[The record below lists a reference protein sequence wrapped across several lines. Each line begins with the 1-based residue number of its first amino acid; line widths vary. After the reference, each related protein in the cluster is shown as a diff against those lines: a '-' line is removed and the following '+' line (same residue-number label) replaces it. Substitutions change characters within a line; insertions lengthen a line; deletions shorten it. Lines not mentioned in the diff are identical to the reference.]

1 MDMNTQGD
9 VIAYRLH
16 GNCYVN
22 LTNRCTL
29 RCQFCPKFNK
39 QWQVQGYPLRLQQEP
54 DVARVLRAIG
64 APEQYKEV
72 VFCGF
77 GEPTLRL
84 DVLLSVAKQL
94 KEQGARIRVNT
105 DGLAN
110 LRAGHDVTPRLAGV
124 VDALSISLNAQ
135 SALLYNKHCR
145 PAEADAY
152 PGMLDFIRCAGKSV
166 PDITLT
172 AIEGLDGVD
181 ISACQEIAHGLGV
194 GFRRR
199 VLDRVG

>member
-1 MDMNTQGD
+1 MNIDTPSD
-9 VIAYRLH
+9 VITYQLH

-29 RCQFCPKFNK
+29 RCKFCPKFNK

-54 DVARVLRAIG
+54 DIAKVLRAIG
-64 APEQYKEV
+64 SPEQYKEV
-72 VFCGF
+72 VFCGM

-84 DVLLSVAKQL
+84 NALLTVAKQL

-110 LRAGHDVTPRLAGV
+110 LRAGYDITPRLLGMV
-124 VDALSISLNAQ
+124 GALSISINAQ
-135 SALLYNKHCR
+135 SPLLYNRHCR
-145 PAEADAY
+145 PPDINAY
-152 PGMLDFIRCAGKSV
+152 SSMLDFIFCAKKSV
-166 PDITLT
+166 PEITLT

-181 ISACQEIAHGLGV
+181 VSACRKIADKLGV
-194 GFRRR
+194 GFRPRF
-199 VLDRVG
+199 LDQVG

>member
-9 VIAYRLH
+9 VIAYQLH

-54 DVARVLRAIG
+54 DVAKVLKAIG

-94 KEQGARIRVNT
+94 KKQGARIRVNT

-110 LRAGHDVTPRLAGV
+110 LRAGQDVTPRLSGM

-135 SALLYNKHCR
+135 NALLYNKHCR

-152 PGMLDFIRCAGKSV
+152 SSMLDFIRCAGESV
-166 PDITLT
+166 SDITLT

-181 ISACQEIAHGLGV
+181 ISACQEIARGLGV

>member
-1 MDMNTQGD
+1 MNIPDD

-29 RCQFCPKFNK
+29 RCRFCPKFNK
-39 QWQVQGYPLRLQQEP
+39 QWQVQDYPLRLQQEP
-54 DVARVLRAIG
+54 DVAKILKAIG
-64 APEQYKEV
+64 SPEQYKEV
-72 VFCGF
+72 VFCGL

-84 DVLLSVAKQL
+84 NALLSVAKTL
-94 KEQGARIRVNT
+94 KNQGARIRVNT

-110 LRAGHDVTPRLAGV
+110 LRAGYDVTPRLLGM

-135 SALLYNKHCR
+135 GPLLYNRHCR
-145 PAEADAY
+145 PVESNAY
-152 PGMLDFIRCAGKSV
+152 SSMLDFIFCAEKFV
-166 PDITLT
+166 PKITLT

-181 ISACQEIAHGLGV
+181 ISACRKIAYKLGV
-194 GFRRR
+194 GFRPRF
-199 VLDRVG
+199 LDRVG